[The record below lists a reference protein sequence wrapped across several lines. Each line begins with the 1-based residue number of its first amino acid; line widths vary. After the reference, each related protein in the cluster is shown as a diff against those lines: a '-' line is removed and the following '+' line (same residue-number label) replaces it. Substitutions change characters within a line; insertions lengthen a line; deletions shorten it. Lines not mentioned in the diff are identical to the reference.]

1 MNSKTLK
8 PAILSISLL
17 TLMASAAVSPA
28 LAELRKAFPDVG
40 QTTIKLILTLP
51 SLMVIPF
58 SLLSGWLAVRM
69 NKKTLALIGLVIYAC
84 AGVGGGLAQ
93 NFRQLLVMRAILGIG
108 LGIIMPLS
116 TTFIMDFFSGEER
129 PKMMG
134 LQAVSNQLGG
144 LALLA
149 VAGWLA
155 FLNWRYA
162 FGVYALAFLSI
173 ALVFLWLPEPP
184 KPPTQKKGEAAQKGL
199 PLAVFGLA
207 GLMLMMMTVYYVF
220 ATDLALFIES
230 EKTVF
235 SRSQTELLFQ
245 SATPLFKDKEELM
258 SHLRQKSVSDVTAQL
273 FKAHQLDL
281 SPHATLRE
289 IEPQQKWEIIDGIQT
304 FIVQKESGTLM
315 VYAGL
320 GTSGLAANT
329 FIFGS
334 LSGIAAGILL
344 STMLKLLKNYIVP
357 SAAVL
362 MGIGYWMLGHASAFW
377 MVIAAAVCIGLACGL
392 MSPPVMLH
400 VPKVVSPEK
409 RALATAVVSS
419 SLLFGQFVSPYFMS
433 LVTRISGQDSFRFRF
448 SFLAVFLCVAAAGG
462 AFGLLMNSRKTPQPA
477 TPTTP

>member
-1 MNSKTLK
+1 MNSNMLK

-28 LAELRKAFPDVG
+28 LAEIRKAFPEVN

-58 SLLSGWLAVRM
+58 SLMSGWLAVRLK
-69 NKKTLALIGLVIYAC
+69 KKTLVLIGLAIYAC
-84 AGVGGGLAQ
+84 AGVGAGMAQ
-93 NFRQLLVMRAILGIG
+93 TFTQLLVMRAILGIG

-116 TTFIMDFFSGEER
+116 TTFIMDFFSGDAR

-149 VAGWLA
+149 LAGWLA

-162 FGVYALAFLSI
+162 FGVYALAFLSM
-173 ALVFLWLPEPP
+173 ALVTLWLPEPP
-184 KPPTQKKGEAAQKGL
+184 QPPSRQTGGTTQKGL

-258 SHLRQKSVSDVTAQL
+258 SHLRQQSVSDVTVQL
-273 FKAHQLDL
+273 FSANHLNV
-281 SPHATLRE
+281 SSNATLRE
-289 IEPQQKWEIIDGIQT
+289 IEPRRKWEIVDGTQT
-304 FIVQKESGTLM
+304 YIVQKDAEKLL

-334 LSGIAAGILL
+334 LSGMLAGILL
-344 STMLKLLKNYIVP
+344 SAMLKLLKMYIIP
-357 SAAVL
+357 CAAIL
-362 MGIGYWMLGHASAFW
+362 MGLGFWTLGHASAFW
-377 MVIAAAVCIGLACGL
+377 MVIAAAVFIGLACGL
-392 MSPPVMLH
+392 MSPPVMLQ
-400 VPKVVSPEK
+400 VPKVVAPEK
-409 RALATAVVSS
+409 RAFATAVVSS

>member
-1 MNSKTLK
+1 
-8 PAILSISLL
+8 
-17 TLMASAAVSPA
+17 
-28 LAELRKAFPDVG
+28 
-40 QTTIKLILTLP
+40 
-51 SLMVIPF
+51 
-58 SLLSGWLAVRM
+58 
-69 NKKTLALIGLVIYAC
+69 
-84 AGVGGGLAQ
+84 
-93 NFRQLLVMRAILGIG
+93 
-108 LGIIMPLS
+108 
-116 TTFIMDFFSGEER
+116 
-129 PKMMG
+129 
-134 LQAVSNQLGG
+134 
-144 LALLA
+144 
-149 VAGWLA
+149 
-155 FLNWRYA
+155 
-162 FGVYALAFLSI
+162 
-173 ALVFLWLPEPP
+173 
-184 KPPTQKKGEAAQKGL
+184 
-199 PLAVFGLA
+199 
-207 GLMLMMMTVYYVF
+207 
-220 ATDLALFIES
+220 
-230 EKTVF
+230 
-235 SRSQTELLFQ
+235 
-245 SATPLFKDKEELM
+245 
-258 SHLRQKSVSDVTAQL
+258 
-273 FKAHQLDL
+273 
-281 SPHATLRE
+281 
-289 IEPQQKWEIIDGIQT
+289 
-304 FIVQKESGTLM
+304 M